1 MSIDTKISSQNS
13 CRNSDEYLG
22 GRYNVI
28 VNTNNSALSSRA
40 RYSNN
45 VNSLRSMS
53 LYPNCVEKMASIPS
67 PFLFYLTNKNDKG
80 LLVFQQKTNE
90 TPYLHNSHKL

>member
-1 MSIDTKISSQNS
+1 MSLILSEISSQNS

-28 VNTNNSALSSRA
+28 MNTNNSALSSRA
-40 RYSNN
+40 RYSND

-53 LYPNCVEKMASIPS
+53 LHTNCVEKMAAIPP
-67 PFLFYLTNKNDKG
+67 PFLFCLTNNNDKG
-80 LLVFQQKTNE
+80 LLVFQQKTIF
-90 TPYLHNSHKL
+90 TQQSQTIT